1 MRSHSIRALMMLA
14 ILSVFTGFPSLLRGE
29 QPAIEFKLETGRVVI
44 TSRGK
49 PLATYV
55 YADDKISRPYFAH
68 VHGLGKA
75 QLTRNHPPQQGDAQ
89 DHDLLHPGLWFA
101 LGDLSGHDNWRL
113 KARVIGGEFLAK
125 PTSDSQEGSFAVR
138 NQYLSDNGLET
149 VCRED
154 CRYRFRPQPWGC
166 LVLIDSTFTSVLD
179 DCKFGDQ
186 MEEMGLA
193 IRLATP
199 LAVNSK
205 QGGRILDSEGRVNE
219 RDVRERLANWCDY
232 AGSLNGHPAGI
243 TLMADP
249 GNPRR
254 TWWHARDYGFVTA
267 NPFHAH
273 PDRDQDQPLEL
284 QADQSVRFRFGIALH
299 DESVGSEYDP
309 KVAYA
314 EFVSLFD
321 KP

>member
-1 MRSHSIRALMMLA
+1 MRSHSRRAVMTLA
-14 ILSVFTGFPSLLRGE
+14 ILSMFAGYPGLLRGE
-29 QPAIEFKLETGRVVI
+29 QPAIEFTSDRGRVVI
-44 TSRGK
+44 TAQGR

-68 VHGLGKA
+68 VHGLGEA
-75 QLTRNHPPQQGDAQ
+75 QLTRNHPPQQGDAP
-89 DHDLLHPGLWFA
+89 DHDLLHPGIWFA

-113 KARVIGGEFLAK
+113 KARVMSGEFLAK
-125 PTSDSQEGSFAVR
+125 PSSDSREGSFAVR
-138 NQYLSDNGLET
+138 NQYLADNGLET

-166 LVLIDSTFTSVLD
+166 LIIIDSTFTAVLD
-179 DCKFGDQ
+179 NCKFGDQ
-186 MEEMGLA
+186 MEEMGLG
-193 IRLATP
+193 IRVATP

-205 QGGRILDSEGRVNE
+205 QGSRILDSEGRVNE

-232 AGSLNGHPAGI
+232 AGPLNGRPAGI

-249 GNPRR
+249 KNSRR
-254 TWWHARDYGFVTA
+254 IWWHARDYGFVTA

-273 PDRDQDQPLEL
+273 PDRDQDQPLVL
-284 QADQSVRFRFGIALH
+284 QADQSVRFRFGVALH
-299 DESVGSEYDP
+299 DAEAGSEYDP
-309 KVAYA
+309 KAAYT
-314 EFVSLFD
+314 EFVSLLD